1 MVRIPLESYI
11 KVFKRGEGII
21 DGSESCVVNG
31 GDNGRDNG
39 GDIGVIMGD
48 IMGEIM
54 DYQRFL
60 RRYLRRS
67 SHMRSIGTSTL
78 LVCII

>member
-11 KVFKRGEGII
+11 KVFKRGVGII

-31 GDNGRDNG
+31 GDNGVDNAGDNG
-39 GDIGVIMGD
+39 LLEGLK
-48 IMGEIM
+48 EI
-54 DYQRFL
+54 L
-60 RRYLRRS
+60 KES